1 MKKTLAKVISGTM
14 CALVAVMLPIYT
26 AKAAGPKVKNVV
38 MEDSPRYFYVGED
51 YYRFELIFEGGL
63 ESYSWTYLDTQFTVG
78 INVEMVDSS
87 EADIAEDLL
96 TSQATTIQ
104 ELYGL
109 RNALA
114 HDKTQFLY
122 SETDWDQNGIFELED
137 LVYFVRKYANNPQNF
152 LMTDPLNMRRMDLE
166 NLLGILNYHKEHGD
180 TEFVVRPYD
189 KAPTIETTETT
200 AQTTESTTATTV
212 QTTTTTAKPTTAS
225 TVQTTT
231 TTAKS
236 TTATTVQTTTTTAK
250 PTTTTTVQTTTT
262 TAKPTTATTVQTTT
276 ATAKPTTATTV
287 QTTTTTAKPT
297 TATTVQTTT
306 TTAKPTT
313 TTTVQTTT
321 TMAKPTTA
329 TTVQTTTTMA
339 KSTTASTVQTTTTTT
354 KATTTTTV
362 QTTTT
367 TAVETSVTTT
377 SISIDFTPPTQDDIG
392 EEFGFAPSDEEY
404 EGLIESAELF
414 GLDYYKIIW
423 TDELIQY
430 ALVIP
435 SDSYS
440 GLNNLEG
447 YLCYQVCPIQDAEK
461 ILPEYNWKATGHN
474 LAVWRPKVDGSISF
488 NTCRVNNYWDQ
499 QYGFV
504 IIPMKVN
511 EEGELV
517 EDLRLLYPTSE

>member
-38 MEDSPRYFYVGED
+38 MEDSPRYFHVGED

-63 ESYSWTYLDTQFTVG
+63 ESYSWTYLETQFTVG

-96 TSQATTIQ
+96 TSQGTTIQ

-122 SETDWDQNGIFELED
+122 SETDWDQNGNFEIED

-200 AQTTESTTATTV
+200 AQTTESTTTTTV

-225 TVQTTT
+225 T
-231 TTAKS
+231 A
-236 TTATTVQTTTTTAK
+236 QTTTTTAK

-262 TAKPTTATTVQTTT
+262 TAKSTTATTVQTT
-276 ATAKPTTATTV
+276 ATIV
-287 QTTTTTAKPT
+287 QTTEF
-297 TATTVQTTT
+297 TV
-306 TTAKPTT
+306 PD
-313 TTTVQTTT
+313 
-321 TMAKPTTA
+321 MFDL
-329 TTVQTTTTMA
+329 
-339 KSTTASTVQTTTTTT
+339 
-354 KATTTTTV
+354 
-362 QTTTT
+362 
-367 TAVETSVTTT
+367 
-377 SISIDFTPPTQDDIG
+377 IDEYNQPMS
-392 EEFGFAPSDEEY
+392 EEEY
-404 EGLIESAELF
+404 NCLLESAKMF
-414 GLDYYKIIW
+414 GLEYYKIIW
-423 TDELIQY
+423 TEEMIQY
-430 ALVIP
+430 SLAIP

-440 GLNNLEG
+440 LGDSSEDWKCFQL
-447 YLCYQVCPIQDAEK
+447 CPIQDFEK
-461 ILPEYNWKATGHN
+461 ILPDYNWRVTGCN
-474 LAVWRPKVDGSISF
+474 LMVWRPETDGTININATSQDY
-488 NTCRVNNYWDQ
+488 YWKGT
-499 QYGFV
+499 YCYV
-504 IIPMKVN
+504 IIPLKLN
-511 EEGELV
+511 EKGELV
-517 EDLRLLYPTSE
+517 EDLRILYPTTSE

>member
-96 TSQATTIQ
+96 TSQGTTIQ

-122 SETDWDQNGIFELED
+122 SETDWDQNGNFEIED

-200 AQTTESTTATTV
+200 AQTTESTT
-212 QTTTTTAKPTTAS
+212 
-225 TVQTTT
+225 
-231 TTAKS
+231 
-236 TTATTVQTTTTTAK
+236 
-250 PTTTTTVQTTTT
+250 TTTVQTTTT

-276 ATAKPTTATTV
+276 
-287 QTTTTTAKPT
+287 
-297 TATTVQTTT
+297 
-306 TTAKPTT
+306 
-313 TTTVQTTT
+313 

-329 TTVQTTTTMA
+329 TTVQT
-339 KSTTASTVQTTTTTT
+339 
-354 KATTTTTV
+354 TTTTTV

-377 SISIDFTPPTQDDIG
+377 SISIDFTPPTQDDIINP
-392 EEFGFAPSDEEY
+392 EGFSPSDEEY

-423 TDELIQY
+423 TDELIPY
-430 ALVIP
+430 SLVIP

-440 GLNNLEG
+440 VGNDLVG
-447 YLCYQVCPIQDAEK
+447 YLCYQVCPVEDIEK
-461 ILPEYNWKATGHN
+461 IRPNYDWKTTGYD
-474 LAVWRPKVDGSISF
+474 LMVWKPDSDGTVD
-488 NTCRVNNYWDQ
+488 CRACSKERYWDQ
-499 QYGFV
+499 HYGFV